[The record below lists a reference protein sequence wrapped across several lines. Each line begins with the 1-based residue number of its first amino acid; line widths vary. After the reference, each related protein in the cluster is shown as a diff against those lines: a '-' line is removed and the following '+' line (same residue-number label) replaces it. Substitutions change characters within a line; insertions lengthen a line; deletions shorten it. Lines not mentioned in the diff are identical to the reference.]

1 MQNLGGTLAVDGV
14 DVRLAVFGFL
24 NPLFAAW
31 IHVASELTFVLNSAQ
46 LLPGTQG
53 RKGSGG
59 TASAVWAGV
68 VPWNCGARDSSLY
81 SLQSQ
86 WQFLSSCCLAEHWI
100 NWTSAFEKAT
110 RCSQQ
115 LIQEKWKIMRAILL
129 TAFAALSTLFG
140 GWLGIRAHKHIHL
153 LLGFGAGVLLGATFF
168 DLLPE
173 AIEAAGQRGWSSRE
187 ILALTVAGF
196 LIFYLGQRFLAL
208 QTCPSGNCEANRRV
222 GRMSAIGLI
231 AHSTMDG
238 ASIAAATLIS
248 WRIGLVVAVGIIV
261 HDITDGLN
269 TILLV
274 TRGASASKKDLAF
287 LVADAVAP
295 IVGGT
300 LVVFSALPSHHLA
313 LILGVTS
320 GFFLFTATGDLL
332 PDAHR
337 RSPGFG
343 VSAATVAGILL
354 IGIAVR
360 LVSV

>member
-1 MQNLGGTLAVDGV
+1 MKHHHEGN
-14 DVRLAVFGFL
+14 
-24 NPLFAAW
+24 
-31 IHVASELTFVLNSAQ
+31 
-46 LLPGTQG
+46 
-53 RKGSGG
+53 
-59 TASAVWAGV
+59 TAHRVCSSF
-68 VPWNCGARDSSLY
+68 NITRRMARSSRP
-81 SLQSQ
+81 Q
-86 WQFLSSCCLAEHWI
+86 A
-100 NWTSAFEKAT
+100 
-110 RCSQQ
+110 
-115 LIQEKWKIMRAILL
+115 
-129 TAFAALSTLFG
+129 
-140 GWLGIRAHKHIHL
+140 IHL

-173 AIEAAGQRGWSSRE
+173 AIDAAGERGWNSRE
-187 ILALTVAGF
+187 ILGLTVAGF
-196 LIFYLGQRFLAL
+196 LIFYLGQRFLSL
-208 QTCPSGNCEANRRV
+208 QSCPSGDCEAGRHV

-248 WRIGLVVAVGIIV
+248 WRIGMVVAVGIIV

-287 LVADAVAP
+287 LAADALAP

-300 LVVFSALPSHHLA
+300 LVVFSALPSHQLA

-320 GFFLFTATGDLL
+320 GFFLYTATGDIL

-343 VSAATVAGILL
+343 VSAATVAGIIL
-354 IGIAVR
+354 IGFAVR
-360 LVSV
+360 LASI

>member
-1 MQNLGGTLAVDGV
+1 
-14 DVRLAVFGFL
+14 
-24 NPLFAAW
+24 
-31 IHVASELTFVLNSAQ
+31 
-46 LLPGTQG
+46 
-53 RKGSGG
+53 
-59 TASAVWAGV
+59 
-68 VPWNCGARDSSLY
+68 
-81 SLQSQ
+81 
-86 WQFLSSCCLAEHWI
+86 
-100 NWTSAFEKAT
+100 
-110 RCSQQ
+110 
-115 LIQEKWKIMRAILL
+115 MRAILL
-129 TAFAALSTLFG
+129 TAFAALSTLLG
-140 GWLGIRAHKHIHL
+140 GWLALRARKHIHL

-173 AIEAAGQRGWSSRE
+173 AIDAAGERGWTSRE
-187 ILALTVAGF
+187 ILGLTVAGF
-196 LIFYLGQRFLAL
+196 LIFYLGQRFLSL
-208 QTCPSGNCEANRRV
+208 QSCPSSDCEAGRHV

-248 WRIGLVVAVGIIV
+248 WRIGMVVAVGIIV

-287 LVADAVAP
+287 LAADALAP

-300 LVVFSALPSHHLA
+300 LVVFSALPSHQLA

-320 GFFLFTATGDLL
+320 GFFLYTATGDLL

-343 VSAATVAGILL
+343 VSAATVAGIIL

-360 LVSV
+360 LVSI